1 MGLVLDYA
9 IIGIFFFFLVALAY
23 FIILSFFGMTY
34 SLLKYGSLDF
44 IKRSAKF
51 ALKASLISSALNGI
65 TITAIS
71 LIVISNILKG
81 GLGAFESMGGFG
93 YPIGALAIA
102 AIIAGKIVV
111 YGAISTLL
119 WLLAAFALYAYFASK
134 MGVKK
139 TAGAKKKAGGKIA
152 RN

>member
-23 FIILSFFGMTY
+23 FIILAFLGMAY
-34 SLLKYGSLDF
+34 SLLRHGSLDF
-44 IKRSAKF
+44 IKRSAKS

-81 GLGAFESMGGFG
+81 GIGAFESMGGFG
-93 YPIGALAIA
+93 YPLGALAIA
-102 AIIAGKIVV
+102 AIIAGKLIA
-111 YGAISTLL
+111 YGALSLL
-119 WLLAAFALYAYFASK
+119 FWLLAAIALYAYFA
-134 MGVKK
+134 KK
-139 TAGAKKKAGGKIA
+139 LKKERRPMPA
-152 RN
+152 RAVQGRKKRS